1 MPPFLV
7 PDGSAATGERR
18 AQRLREA
25 GIGLAALA
33 LTLSPAAGKDAEKP
47 RSTGASPQ
55 IESPPLPPPRPDRA
69 PEPTPAS
76 QPKEP
81 AKSELNGEPKPQ
93 AVVPPKGPSSDD
105 PTPCLDR
112 ISKLGMKIEPLAPI
126 AAGACGAEHPF
137 RMTAM
142 PDGVAAA
149 PGAEV
154 GCPMAE
160 ALARWVL
167 EVVEPEAEKHLKLVP
182 KKVLIG
188 TSYECRGQNR
198 DAAAKLS
205 EHAFANAVDVMGFAF
220 EKGPTLNVTM
230 RGDDTPE
237 GRFQA
242 AVRSG
247 ACTYFN
253 TVLGPGSDPSH
264 SDHLHLDKRER
275 KAGMRI
281 CQ

>member
-1 MPPFLV
+1 MPP
-7 PDGSAATGERR
+7 A
-18 AQRLREA
+18 
-25 GIGLAALA
+25 
-33 LTLSPAAGKDAEKP
+33 
-47 RSTGASPQ
+47 

-69 PEPTPAS
+69 PQPSAGS

-81 AKSELNGEPKPQ
+81 AKSESNGEAKP
-93 AVVPPKGPSSDD
+93 AAAIPPNGPSSDD

-112 ISKLGMKIEPLAPI
+112 LAKLGVKLEPMPPI

-137 RMTAM
+137 QMSKL

-149 PGAEV
+149 PTAQV

-167 EVVEPEAEKHLKLVP
+167 EVVEPEAQKHLKLAP

-220 EKGPTLNVTM
+220 EKGPNLGVGA

-247 ACTYFN
+247 ACTYFS

-264 SDHLHLDKRER
+264 SDHIHLDKRER
-275 KAGMRI
+275 KAGQRI